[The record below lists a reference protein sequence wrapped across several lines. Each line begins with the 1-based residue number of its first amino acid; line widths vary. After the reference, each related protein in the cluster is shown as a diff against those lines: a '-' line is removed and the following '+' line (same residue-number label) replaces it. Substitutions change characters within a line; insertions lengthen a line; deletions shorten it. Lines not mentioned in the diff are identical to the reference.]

1 MVKFVSDLLETLR
14 GKGIKAEYLRCDNTD
29 EHISKLINLCQ
40 KEGIELYYTPTCS
53 PRKNDQFEEKLNLI
67 RERAMTIMVHGKLKK

>member
-1 MVKFVSDLLETLR
+1 MKFVSDLFEILR

-40 KEGIELYYTPTCS
+40 KEGIEL
-53 PRKNDQFEEKLNLI
+53 
-67 RERAMTIMVHGKLKK
+67 